1 MLPAVQLALSS
12 FSESL
17 AHQNVTLGRTVVL
30 NVVTRNV
37 TSLCPSPLF
46 PGAILASFSPSP
58 FSFLCLCLL
67 WYPAL
72 FKCGSLEGRPHAEKC
87 HQIYICFL
95 FSSLGARNH
104 TSPPSRRGA
113 GTPLCT
119 ARLQGPSLGSTCL
132 QQCRPIFA
140 SPPLQVREP
149 GDQEQAGFAP
159 LELTQSRF
167 LSPALDSLAPCWGNC
182 RSLIC
187 ESSAKA
193 VT

>member
-1 MLPAVQLALSS
+1 MAAAGSADIMRHPACSRHPRFLGPQGVIGVNTLPPLLQS
-12 FSESL
+12 F
-17 AHQNVTLGRTVVL
+17 
-30 NVVTRNV
+30 
-37 TSLCPSPLF
+37 F
-46 PGAILASFSPSP
+46 
-58 FSFLCLCLL
+58 FLCLCLL

-72 FKCGSLEGRPHAEKC
+72 FKCGSSEGRPHAEKC

-119 ARLQGPSLGSTCL
+119 ARLQGPSLGSACL
-132 QQCRPIFA
+132 QQRRPILA
-140 SPPLQVREP
+140 SPPLQMREP